1 MKSCCDMRYI
11 LSLFFSF
18 LCVILNAQNND
29 TNELEEI
36 VLKGNFSPILNSGYN
51 IETISDSILKS
62 TYESFG
68 NLLQNNSNL
77 YFKQNGN
84 GMVSS
89 ISLRGTGAS
98 RTGIYWNGIPINS
111 SLNGQT
117 DFNTLFANGF
127 DNVEVRRGGG
137 SFGCNLSMIGYANQ
151 PCLVCLESCRV
162 LAY

>member
-11 LSLFFSF
+11 LSLFLSF
-18 LCVILNAQNND
+18 LCVILNAQNKD

-36 VLKGNFSPILNSGYN
+36 VLKGNFSPTLNSGYT

-117 DFNTLFANGF
+117 DFNT
-127 DNVEVRRGGG
+127 
-137 SFGCNLSMIGYANQ
+137 
-151 PCLVCLESCRV
+151 
-162 LAY
+162 

>member
-1 MKSCCDMRYI
+1 MKNYCDMRYL
-11 LSLFFSF
+11 LSLFLFF
-18 LCVILNAQNND
+18 VCVIAYTQDNHS
-29 TNELEEI
+29 NELEEI
-36 VLKGNFSPILNSGYN
+36 VLRGNFSSALNGGYSM
-51 IETISDSILKS
+51 EVISDSILRS
-62 TYESFG
+62 SYESFG

-127 DNVEVRRGGG
+127 DNVEIRRGGG
-137 SFGCNLSMIGYANQ
+137 SVLFGSGAIGGAINLSDQ
-151 PCLVCLESCRV
+151 V
-162 LAY
+162 LFNSDKKW